1 MLNLKINKKLSDIM
15 RLKNKRLEKMQKKYE
30 RYGYK
35 KTPRGYKKT
44 VIG

>member
-1 MLNLKINKKLSDIM
+1 M

-35 KTPRGYKKT
+35 KHLEPIKKQ
-44 VIG
+44 